1 MSVTPS
7 PTVVGVFRDR
17 SVLEQAIEALYRA
30 GFAQDQIRYSVPDNT
45 SGGFLNDL
53 KSLFTGSG
61 ASGSGDL
68 ANDLTGMGLTSEQ
81 ARYYANE
88 YDNGNI
94 VMAVQALDNEQE
106 AMNIFHQF
114 GAYGIHNTLREAGGM
129 NEDAGYA
136 QPQTD
141 VNNPSAAYAQ
151 QSTDYQHQM
160 SPYTQHPEGYAQQPQ
175 TSSTWGDDSERD
187 QPLNEETNPRHEA
200 VPNEQAA
207 AHDYASDNN
216 NNYNGNALYNDGS
229 TYNNND
235 AAYNDHN
242 ATYDDSNTYND
253 NNDNADYTEQNS
265 AVVPSGAA
273 DQQNL
278 PDNIEPESVVDHQQN
293 LPEDNTPIHEPAVS
307 DEHLNAPN
315 HQDQAAQDYR
325 PPATDASAS
334 DDYNTADHQNYN
346 AADHQD
352 YNNDETTQPVG
363 SDVQPGPYREYAAD
377 AQNAAPTSAADAE
390 NREYPTTVTY
400 DEAPGTPSHE
410 QAPLDAQPADTF
422 ENAAYQNPAT
432 HNGEVSTPSSRYN
445 TEPDLSADQGQATQP
460 DLSADQPQVN
470 EADQQQ
476 YQTAAST
483 TENAPLDRQQAPL
496 NTTSA
501 PEIASQQQ
509 AQQDATTSPADQ
521 TTTTSTNP
529 AAQREERLRQL
540 QQRLEN
546 AKQRLQDS
554 QSQLQ
559 AAKEHE
565 SQLQSMKQQ
574 LDAIEAELEKN
585 EAELRETH
593 SRIEQYY

>member
-17 SVLEQAIEALYRA
+17 SVVEQVIEALYQA

-53 KSLFTGSG
+53 KHLFTGPN

-94 VMAVQALDNEQE
+94 VMAVQALDNEQQ

-114 GAYGIHNTLREAGGM
+114 GAYGIHNTLREAEGM

-141 VNNPSAAYAQ
+141 FNNPSAAYAQ

-160 SPYTQHPEGYAQQPQ
+160 SPYTQHPEDYAQQPA
-175 TSSTWGDDSERD
+175 SSTWGNNAEHG
-187 QPLNEETNPRHEA
+187 QPLNEETNPRQEA
-200 VPNEQAA
+200 VTNDQTAVHE
-207 AHDYASDNN
+207 YANDNN
-216 NNYNGNALYNDGS
+216 Y
-229 TYNNND
+229 
-235 AAYNDHN
+235 
-242 ATYDDSNTYND
+242 TYND
-253 NNDNADYTEQNS
+253 NAAYNNDNTAYNDSNAEYNENNADYTEQNS
-265 AVVPSGAA
+265 TVAPAGAA
-273 DQQNL
+273 DQRDL
-278 PDNIEPESVVDHQQN
+278 PDNIQPESVVDHQQN
-293 LPEDNTPIHEPAVS
+293 LPEDTTPIREPSVS
-307 DEHLNAPN
+307 DEHLNAPD

-325 PPATDASAS
+325 SPETE
-334 DDYNTADHQNYN
+334 DDPTADR
-346 AADHQD
+346 QD
-352 YNNDETTQPVG
+352 YNSADNQGDITDETTQPVG
-363 SDVQPGPYREYAAD
+363 SDDRAGAYRAPATD
-377 AQNAAPTSAADAE
+377 SDTQNATSAPVIDGA

-400 DEAPGTPSHE
+400 DETPGTPAADN
-410 QAPLDAQPADTF
+410 APLDAQPANAVDNSTDNTTSTAQHTDTF
-422 ENAAYQNPAT
+422 ENAAYQSPAT
-432 HNGEVSTPSSRYN
+432 HNGEVATLSTNYN
-445 TEPDLSADQGQATQP
+445 TEPDLSADQGQI
-460 DLSADQPQVN
+460 D
-470 EADQQQ
+470 EADHQQ

-483 TENAPLDRQQAPL
+483 TENAPLDQQQAP
-496 NTTSA
+496 
-501 PEIASQQQ
+501 
-509 AQQDATTSPADQ
+509 QDATAG
-521 TTTTSTNP
+521 TTATDF

-540 QQRLEN
+540 QQRLES

-554 QSQLQ
+554 QTQLQ

-593 SRIEQYY
+593 ARIEQYY